1 MSKKSLVILLFISL
15 SFNLAVLGS
24 LFWLRL
30 ARPHRP
36 DTRELRIR
44 YPRLP
49 EHIERSERDPQIT
62 AARREFHRTTMAL
75 LQELRKDTVNEENIM
90 AIIDSSLVAQTALER
105 RLGTSLL
112 NLRKQM
118 SATEADEYFGKRIEF
133 LNQRHNHI
141 HHRRNRHEK
150 NNND

>member
-141 HHRRNRHEK
+141 HHRRNRREK

>member
-24 LFWLRL
+24 LILLRL
-30 ARPHRP
+30 HRPPRP

-62 AARREFHRTTMAL
+62 AARRKFHRTTVAL

-105 RLGTSLL
+105 RLGISLL

-118 SATEADEYFGKRIEF
+118 SAAEADEYFGRRIEF
-133 LNQRHNHI
+133 LNQRHKNT
-141 HHRRNRHEK
+141 HHRRDRHEK
-150 NNND
+150 NSND